1 MAALYGRSIARASL
15 IACNG
20 GIKRSINTS
29 KVSIHLFQISRNLKL
44 EFVIL
49 ICQILIYIYSHFIIY
64 IDSFGGRSRNP
75 HRSIMGR

>member
-29 KVSIHLFQISRNLKL
+29 KVSIHLFQISNNLKL
-44 EFVIL
+44 EFVK
-49 ICQILIYIYSHFIIY
+49 CQILICIQ
-64 IDSFGGRSRNP
+64 SFHHLYR
-75 HRSIMGR
+75 